1 MTTSATA
8 ARGERFADFIE
19 ILDFASAASTP
30 WELLEGLTELV
41 SVKVQAEQAVMAVQN
56 RLTTRPD
63 TLFYNADSSYADKY
77 LDYYHAQDPF
87 DITQY
92 LIGATPTH
100 SLCTDLA
107 RVSSCGYVDYDFVTS
122 SEYYRDFC
130 APQGIHYAMTMRL
143 DGGPSMR
150 ATLCTHRARE
160 THHFPVEAVELLES
174 LCPHLSAHLQRTVDA
189 AVAAVV
195 EEDDDV
201 GLVMVDA
208 QGRPL
213 YSNALA
219 EQVFR
224 LLRRPQPEVL
234 TPLPSGEEVVVETLD
249 GRYVVKPRATPTL
262 SSPVAQILEIRRVK
276 DVFPDHCGRLRSRF
290 GFTEREV
297 EVLEHVVHGRRNQEI
312 ARLLFL
318 SEHTVKKHISTMTR
332 KAGVTCRTAL
342 IHAALH
348 EIDVLP

>member
-1 MTTSATA
+1 MLTTAV
-8 ARGERFADFIE
+8 RGERFADFIE
-19 ILDFASAASTP
+19 ILDFASAATTP

-41 SVKVQAEQAVMAVQN
+41 SVKVDAEQAVMAVQN

-63 TLFYNADSSYADKY
+63 TLFYNADTSYADKY

-92 LIGATPTH
+92 LIGATPTY

-122 SEYYRDFC
+122 TEYYHDFC

-143 DGGPSMR
+143 DGGQSMR
-150 ATLCTHRARE
+150 ATLCVHRSRQAR
-160 THHFPVEAVELLES
+160 HFSIEAVELLES

-195 EEDDDV
+195 EEDDEV
-201 GLVMVDA
+201 GLVMVDG
-208 QGRPL
+208 QGRVL

-219 EQVFR
+219 EHTFG
-224 LLRRPQPEVL
+224 LLRRSSPTVSS
-234 TPLPSGEEVVVETLD
+234 PLPPGEELVVETLE
-249 GRYVVKPRATPTL
+249 GRYVIKPRPTPAIA
-262 SSPVAQILEIRRVK
+262 SPVTQVLEIRRVK
-276 DVFPDHCGRLRSRF
+276 DLFPEHGRRLRSRF
-290 GFTEREV
+290 GFSQREV

-318 SEHTVKKHISTMTR
+318 SEHTVKKHISSMTH
-332 KAGVTCRTAL
+332 KAGVSGRAAL
-342 IHAALH
+342 VHAALH
-348 EIDVLP
+348 EVNVLP